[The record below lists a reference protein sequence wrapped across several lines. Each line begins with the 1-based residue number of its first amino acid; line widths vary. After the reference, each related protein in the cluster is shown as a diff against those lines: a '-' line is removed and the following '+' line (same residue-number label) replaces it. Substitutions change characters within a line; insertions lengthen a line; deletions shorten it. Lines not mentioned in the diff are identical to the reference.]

1 MVVTVKSSGSV
12 VSGGARR
19 LRSSVGL
26 MAVIAA
32 MAAFTACGLDR
43 QITQALDPAKDP
55 INPVAVINAP
65 SKAAV
70 RSYITIDG
78 SQSYSHRNGAL
89 TYKWTLT
96 EKPRCSS
103 AGFGLGSSTPVTPMT
118 GAPPPSQPSLT
129 SCVENTTLTFP
140 ADNTFGTMSGVTLF
154 ADKGGYYTVTL
165 IVTETFNVTTG
176 GTGTT
181 GATTTPQTSTS
192 KLASMRINVVGY
204 GDNHPPVAVI
214 KAASTAK
221 DVVALRADES
231 YDIDGQPLSYSW
243 KLMTPVSAGEAEL
256 RNANFVTAY
265 LYNWMPPP
273 QTFLVLLHVSD
284 GVDYDEA
291 VLQVTIGAP

>member
-1 MVVTVKSSGSV
+1 
-12 VSGGARR
+12 
-19 LRSSVGL
+19 

-78 SQSYSHRNGAL
+78 SQSYSHRNAAL

-103 AGFGLGSSTPVTPMT
+103 AGFGLGSATPVTPIT
-118 GAPPPSQPSLT
+118 GAPTPQSSLT
-129 SCVENTTLTFP
+129 SCVENATLTLP
-140 ADNTFGTMSGVTLF
+140 ADNTFGAISAVTLF

-165 IVTETFNVTTG
+165 SVTETVNVATG
-176 GTGTT
+176 GTT
-181 GATTTPQTSTS
+181 GTTTPQTSTS